1 MPKALSEQ
9 AVTQFH
15 DHGWLSPVPVFS
27 RQETERYQ
35 RKFAEWETRN
45 GGPVGGQLRNKSH
58 LFLSWLDELVRHPAI
73 LDVVEDVI
81 GPNIWLWHAQFLSRR
96 LRPRTLC
103 PSIKIRLTGTS
114 IHRWGFPPGLLSR
127 PAGKAAVVCALSR
140 IPI

>member
-45 GGPVGGQLRNKSH
+45 GGPVGGAAAQQITSVSQLAR
-58 LFLSWLDELVRHPAI
+58 
-73 LDVVEDVI
+73 
-81 GPNIWLWHAQFLSRR
+81 
-96 LRPRTLC
+96 
-103 PSIKIRLTGTS
+103 
-114 IHRWGFPPGLLSR
+114 
-127 PAGKAAVVCALSR
+127 
-140 IPI
+140 